1 MARSEEVQGRRRAG
15 FSLTQETITILTVG
29 VALAGLIVVNLGDMR
44 SEVRAYRAEALAYR
58 AEARADREAIR
69 AEARTDRTRFE
80 AAMNLMRAEA
90 RADREAFAKQNHQ
103 ARRAT
108 GNIERSRRRPPS
120 CHRLAGQV
128 NRERSEEMQDKKR
141 VGFSLTQETITILT
155 VGVALAG
162 LIVVNLG
169 DMRSEARAYRAEA
182 RAEAPGRPRGN
193 PCRGSRG
200 P

>member
-44 SEVRAYRAEALAYR
+44 SEVRAYRAEAHAYR

-90 RADREAFAKQNHQ
+90 RADREAFAKQI
-103 ARRAT
+103 T
-108 GNIERSRRRPPS
+108 
-120 CHRLAGQV
+120 RLVEQQGTLSGLVEGLRHA
-128 NRERSEEMQDKKR
+128 
-141 VGFSLTQETITILT
+141 
-155 VGVALAG
+155 VA
-162 LIVVNLG
+162 
-169 DMRSEARAYRAEA
+169 SPEK
-182 RAEAPGRPRGN
+182 
-193 PCRGSRG
+193 
-200 P
+200 